1 MIYLGT
7 QSGSL
12 FVSPDA
18 GETWLEA
25 ASQLPPILS
34 VEASAWSVVLLP
46 SLLATEAGGR
56 NRFELDAATVG
67 DALRALP
74 VANLVLDERGV
85 LRPLVNVYVDGV
97 DARDRDGLD
106 TSLTGAEEIRLV
118 AAIAGG
124 G

>member
-1 MIYLGT
+1 MVL
-7 QSGSL
+7 
-12 FVSPDA
+12 
-18 GETWLEA
+18 
-25 ASQLPPILS
+25 
-34 VEASAWSVVLLP
+34 VLLP

-56 NRFELDAATVG
+56 NRFELDAASLG

-124 G
+124 

>member
-1 MIYLGT
+1 MVL
-7 QSGSL
+7 
-12 FVSPDA
+12 
-18 GETWLEA
+18 
-25 ASQLPPILS
+25 
-34 VEASAWSVVLLP
+34 VLLP

-74 VANLVLDERGV
+74 IADLVLDGRGE

-97 DARDRDGLD
+97 DARDREGLG
-106 TSLTGAEEIRLV
+106 TALTGAEEIRLV

>member
-1 MIYLGT
+1 M
-7 QSGSL
+7 
-12 FVSPDA
+12 
-18 GETWLEA
+18 
-25 ASQLPPILS
+25 
-34 VEASAWSVVLLP
+34 VLVLIP
-46 SLLATEAGGR
+46 SLLATVAGGR
-56 NRFELDAATVG
+56 NRFELNAATVG

-124 G
+124 